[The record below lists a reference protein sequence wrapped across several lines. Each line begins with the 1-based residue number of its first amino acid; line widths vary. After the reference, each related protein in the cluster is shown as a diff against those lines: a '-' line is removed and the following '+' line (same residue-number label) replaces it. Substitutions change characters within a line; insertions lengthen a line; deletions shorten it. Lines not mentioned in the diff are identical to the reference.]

1 MYVTKWKKSNWK
13 AYILYE
19 FHYKNSRWNII
30 PITYKVCPEGIQ
42 TCVTKN
48 RDIYWR
54 YMMQET
60 LCTGQCHLSPLH
72 SWHLGMSHS
81 SPNHHPLP
89 CPIPES
95 HLWSEIS
102 SLSKVILV
110 LGKARSHRVSN
121 LDCKSPGWFDVLP
134 KNSIPDVMREWAH
147 CHDEAANHPL
157 PIQICCST
165 CSVSLIVMAT
175 QYTCSLNHV
184 YYHHWL
190 VQ

>member
-72 SWHLGMSHS
+72 SWHLGTSHS

-121 LDCKSPGWFDVLP
+121 LCCRGLSHLGDMMFCQNTLHKLWCMGRCVL
-134 KNSIPDVMREWAH
+134 MRK
-147 CHDEAANHPL
+147 L
-157 PIQICCST
+157 QITSCP
-165 CSVSLIVMAT
+165 
-175 QYTCSLNHV
+175 
-184 YYHHWL
+184 
-190 VQ
+190 